1 MRTRHRN
8 IAAVWSAAW
17 PEPQP
22 KNALRDGGQP
32 RPPARADVDELALL
46 QLELLDLGPRELRP
60 HVQAVAGLEVNPDL
74 EAEVHDA
81 LDLSLHG
88 TLGRHQQHIQIMRP
102 HV

>member
-32 RPPARADVDELALL
+32 RPPARADVHELALL
-46 QLELLDLGPRELRP
+46 QLELLDLRARELRP
-60 HVQAVAGLEVNPDL
+60 HVQAVAGLEVDADL

-81 LDLSLHG
+81 LDLRLDRA
-88 TLGRHQQHIQIMRP
+88 LGGHQQH
-102 HV
+102 VEVV